1 MPLGKSQFL
10 YARSTSRRGPRSV
23 RRNTTAPADRRAAA
37 FMREFYSAL
46 RPAWVPVA
54 IIAAT
59 APAAA
64 LLSPLPASLA
74 GLSTAGPYAV
84 LATGTLLA
92 WWYNRGRSFVILAS
106 LLAAFAAYQLSPTKA
121 VYTALVVIVPFNAL
135 MAMIRPERGARY
147 RMAYRWLVLLAG
159 EALLVAWIAAA
170 GRSPVSGTWWNTVL
184 DWWLFRSPPTPL
196 VGRLAFAAAFIAAVT
211 RAWPDHTPLQVGNCG
226 ALAAFFIAAENAG
239 APASYTA
246 FMTAAGIILI
256 AALLQESHQLAFR
269 DSLTGLP
276 GRRALEERLRALGGH
291 YAIAMVD
298 VDHFKKFND
307 THGHDIGDQ
316 VLKLVGGRLSQAA
329 KGGVAYRYGG
339 EEFSVLFPG
348 ASVDDAARELED
360 IRNSIET
367 YRMAVRS
374 PDRPKKTDEGAKR
387 RGEGGTEQM
396 LSVTVS
402 IGVAG
407 PKDGA
412 TPHQVI
418 KAADE
423 ALYRAKQGGRN

>member
-1 MPLGKSQFL
+1 
-10 YARSTSRRGPRSV
+10 
-23 RRNTTAPADRRAAA
+23 
-37 FMREFYSAL
+37 MREFYSAL

-74 GLSTAGPYAV
+74 GLSTAGPCAV

-170 GRSPVSGTWWNTVL
+170 GRSPVSGTWWNTML

-239 APASYTA
+239 APSSYTA

-256 AALLQESHQLAFR
+256 AALLQESHQLAFG

-276 GRRALEERLRALGGH
+276 GRRALEERLRSLGER
-291 YAIAMVD
+291 YAIAMID
-298 VDHFKKFND
+298 VDHFKQFND
-307 THGHDIGDQ
+307 AHGHDIGDQ
-316 VLKLVGGRLSQAA
+316 VLKLVGARLAQV
-329 KGGVAYRYGG
+329 GGGGTAYRYGG
-339 EEFSVLFPG
+339 EEFSVVFPERCL
-348 ASVDDAARELED
+348 AEALPELEAL
-360 IRNSIET
+360 RGAIER
-367 YRMAVRS
+367 YRMAVRGE
-374 PDRPKKTDEGAKR
+374 DRPKKAAEGSKR
-387 RGEGGTEQM
+387 RGAGTREKM

-402 IGVAG
+402 IGAAG
-407 PKDGA
+407 PSESA
-412 TPHQVI
+412 PTPHHVI

-423 ALYRAKQGGRN
+423 ALYRAKKAGRNRVSQ